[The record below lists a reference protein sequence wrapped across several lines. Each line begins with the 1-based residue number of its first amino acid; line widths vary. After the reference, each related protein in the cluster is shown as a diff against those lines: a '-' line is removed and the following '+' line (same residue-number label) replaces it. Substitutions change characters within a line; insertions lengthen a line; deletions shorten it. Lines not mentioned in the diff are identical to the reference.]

1 MTVDSFD
8 PGLLHAKITPGV
20 VARLI
25 AAAAQLDAPDFGLD
39 ASEVQA
45 VTGIARQGEVDW
57 TEAVADLDDD
67 AIIAL
72 IRVFTRGERDIP
84 GWEAGAKSPV
94 IPMVRELKRRGR
106 FDAFLMV
113 WIKANTTNRFL
124 PHGSLLDR
132 L

>member
-1 MTVDSFD
+1 MAVDSFD
-8 PGLLHAKITPGV
+8 PSLLLARITPEIIG
-20 VARLI
+20 RLI
-25 AAAAQLDAPDFGLD
+25 TAAGCLDQPLFGLS
-39 ASEVQA
+39 AAEVQGVA
-45 VTGIARQGEVDW
+45 GIARHGAADW
-57 TEAVADLDDD
+57 ASAIVDLDDG
-67 AIIAL
+67 AIIDL

-106 FDAFLMV
+106 FEPTLTA
-113 WIKANTTNRFL
+113 WIKANSNNRFL